1 MSSAPAMPAACTG
14 FDAAKARTIRVGK
27 IEIIVSLQ
35 RGNVI
40 EFPCFRLKHAFE
52 FHPVV

>member
-1 MSSAPAMPAACTG
+1 MSAAWSN
-14 FDAAKARTIRVGK
+14 FDATKARMIRIGA

-40 EFPCFRLKHAFE
+40 EFPCFRLKHTFE
-52 FHPVV
+52 FQSVV